1 MPQLVIRNGTLVDGT
16 GSPARRADVAID
28 DGRIVAIG
36 ADLPPG
42 DAEIDAAGCIVAP
55 GWVDVH
61 THYDAQATWDPFL
74 TPSGWHGVTTV
85 VMGNCGVGFAPAR
98 PDGHDWL
105 IQLMEGVE
113 DIPGAAMHEGIQWAW
128 EHFDEYLDALAATP
142 RAIDIAAQVP
152 HAAVRAYV
160 MGRRGAANEPATAED
175 IAAMAAIVRDGIK
188 AGALGFSTSRTLI
201 HKGSDGVHVPGT
213 FAGQDE
219 LLGLAAGLAAGGGGV
234 FQMTANHEDM
244 AEELVWMR
252 QIARDT
258 GCTVSFNLH
267 QTDVAPRLWRRMLSL
282 LEETQAEGLPV
293 YAQVAGRPPGI
304 LMCLE
309 GTVVPLLNSVTY
321 LGLHHL
327 PHAEKLARLR
337 EPAVQAAILADEP
350 LSIGPFEDFILR
362 SFDRMYRLGD
372 APDYEP
378 DPSTSAAAIAEAR
391 GCSPRQVV
399 IEWLLEGEGRGVIY
413 FPIFCYTDGDM
424 EVSRQLLS
432 HPGTVVGLADGGA
445 HCGTICDVS
454 TPTFLLTHWVRDRVR
469 GARLSLEQ
477 VIAMQTRDSARL
489 YGLTDRGVIA
499 VGMKADLNVIDLDHL
514 TLHAPEIVY
523 DLPAGGRRFVQR
535 AEGYR
540 ATVVSGAVVFRDGQP
555 TGSLPGRL
563 VRRQDLPGGAV

>member
-1 MPQLVIRNGTLVDGT
+1 MSTLVIRNGTLVDGT
-16 GSPARRADVAID
+16 GVPRRAADVAIEG
-28 DGRIVAIG
+28 GRIVAVG
-36 ADLPPG
+36 EGLPPG
-42 DAEIDAAGCIVAP
+42 DEEVDATGCIVAP

-61 THYDAQATWDPFL
+61 THYDAQATWDPYL
-74 TPSGWHGVTTV
+74 TPSSWHGVTTV

-98 PDGHDWL
+98 PEGRDWL

-128 EHFDEYLDALAATP
+128 EHFPEYLDALASHP

-160 MGRRGAANEPATAED
+160 MGDRGARNEPATPAD
-175 IAAMAAIVRDGIK
+175 IAAMATIVRDGIA

-219 LLGLAAGLAAGGGGV
+219 LLGLADGLAAGGGGV
-234 FQMTANHEDM
+234 FQMTSNHEDM
-244 AEELVWMR
+244 ADELVWMR
-252 QIARDT
+252 QVARDT

-267 QTDVAPRLWRRMLSL
+267 QTDVAPQLWKRMLTL

-309 GTVVPLLNSVTY
+309 GTAVPLLNSVTY
-321 LGLHHL
+321 LGIHFL
-327 PHAEKLARLR
+327 PHDEKVAKLR
-337 EPAVQAAILADEP
+337 DPEVQAAIIADEP

-362 SFDRMYRLGD
+362 SFGRMYRLGEE
-372 APDYEP
+372 PNYEP
-378 DPSTSAAAIAEAR
+378 EPSTSAAAIAAAR
-391 GCSPRQVV
+391 GCHPRQVV
-399 IEWLLEGEGRGVIY
+399 IEWLLEDDGRGVIY

-469 GARLSLEQ
+469 GEKLPLET

-499 VGMKADLNVIDLDHL
+499 TGMKADVNVIDLDQL
-514 TLHAPEIVY
+514 TLHAPEIIY

-535 AEGYR
+535 ADGYR
-540 ATVVSGAVVFRDGQP
+540 ATIVSGEVVFRDGAP
-555 TGSLPGRL
+555 TGKLPGKL
-563 VRRQDLPGGAV
+563 VRRQDLPAATA